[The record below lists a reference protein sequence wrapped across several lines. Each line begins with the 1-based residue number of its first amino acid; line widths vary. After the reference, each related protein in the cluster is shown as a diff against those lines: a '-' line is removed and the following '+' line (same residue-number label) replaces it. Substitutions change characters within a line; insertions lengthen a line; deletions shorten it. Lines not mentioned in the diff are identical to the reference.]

1 MLISKKLEKY
11 RKHVTIDMFFLG
23 GIAMEQK
30 YMLTRRMQI
39 EKFLDDYP
47 GMFNE
52 YEEAT
57 IRYYAGRVLTDEM
70 LANDLMREV
79 YDELGMIPKDRN
91 LYIDFIR
98 FIQEIY
104 PIKDMNIVEVGGGIL
119 PKLGERIS
127 KMIGN
132 GHITVYDPLIT
143 KYKKSTNRLTIK
155 REYLTEKTPIGKTDL
170 IVGLKPCKGA
180 EAIIKAATK
189 NDIDFIIGLCEGG
202 LHGDE
207 YDYFESDDEW
217 LSSTISFAERRVT
230 DMGMGQLI
238 KRRIN
243 KPYYQYPII
252 YNRRE
257 IK

>member
-1 MLISKKLEKY
+1 
-11 RKHVTIDMFFLG
+11 MFFWG
-23 GIAMEQK
+23 DRNGKNK

-47 GMFNE
+47 GMFDE

-91 LYIDFIR
+91 LYIDFIK
-98 FIQEIY
+98 FIKEIY

-155 REYLTEKTPIGKTDL
+155 REYLTEKTPIRKTDL

-202 LHGDE
+202 LHGDV

-217 LSSTISFAERRVT
+217 LSSTISFAERRVI